1 MKLRRVEELLK
12 AVCSAPEGGCAGVT
26 LIMNTRPET
35 GFRVQELEV
44 GAGQKSWV
52 QSQTTF
58 AALMRDEHAGAGGLR
73 ARVLKQKIWVEGVS
87 YELQEIYG
95 IDSLNSRR
103 RVRRMALWRA
113 HLASAGF
120 GVAPPLWCTGQCVVE
135 SHELCE

>member
-1 MKLRRVEELLK
+1 M
-12 AVCSAPEGGCAGVT
+12 
-26 LIMNTRPET
+26 
-35 GFRVQELEV
+35 

-103 RVRRMALWRA
+103 RVRRTAPWHG
-113 HLASAGF
+113 HLASAGL
-120 GVAPPLWCTGQCVVE
+120 GLARQLCCAGQSACVR
-135 SHELCE
+135 

>member
-1 MKLRRVEELLK
+1 MGAGQTRWLL
-12 AVCSAPEGGCAGVT
+12 SQT
-26 LIMNTRPET
+26 LTLNPGPET
-35 GFRVQELEV
+35 GSRAQELEV

-103 RVRRMALWRA
+103 RVRRLALWRA

-120 GVAPPLWCTGQCVVE
+120 CLARHQCCTEQRVTCVCAE
-135 SHELCE
+135 GHEPGL

>member
-1 MKLRRVEELLK
+1 M
-12 AVCSAPEGGCAGVT
+12 
-26 LIMNTRPET
+26 
-35 GFRVQELEV
+35 

-58 AALMRDEHAGAGGLR
+58 AALMRDEHVGAGGLR

-103 RVRRMALWRA
+103 RVRWIALCWG

-120 GVAPPLWCTGQCVVE
+120 GVAC
-135 SHELCE
+135 HLCSTKPSAWMRKTP

>member
-1 MKLRRVEELLK
+1 M
-12 AVCSAPEGGCAGVT
+12 
-26 LIMNTRPET
+26 
-35 GFRVQELEV
+35 

-103 RVRRMALWRA
+103 RVR
-113 HLASAGF
+113 
-120 GVAPPLWCTGQCVVE
+120 
-135 SHELCE
+135 

>member
-1 MKLRRVEELLK
+1 M
-12 AVCSAPEGGCAGVT
+12 
-26 LIMNTRPET
+26 
-35 GFRVQELEV
+35 

-58 AALMRDEHAGAGGLR
+58 AALARDEHVGPGGLR

-103 RVRRMALWRA
+103 RVRTSYRSPTVNQLRDRLAGLQSVWGARAVLHRPNRFWLWR
-113 HLASAGF
+113 
-120 GVAPPLWCTGQCVVE
+120 TG
-135 SHELCE
+135 